1 LRPKSRFAEQ
11 SGYSK
16 FFVSFVLFVVNFHR
30 LLMKEERKTLEQ
42 REEMTDLERLR
53 HSASHVLATAILK
66 IWPEAQFAAGP
77 PVENGFY
84 YDVDLKH
91 RISPEDFEKIEAEM
105 KKEIKANH
113 PFERVEV
120 SRDEALAL
128 GKKGRLAALGE
139 RPEPSK
145 FKLDIIEN
153 IPADEKISLYRNG
166 DFIDLC
172 AGPHVMRTGNIGAF
186 RLTNVASAYYKGDE
200 KNPQLQRV
208 YGTAFKTKKE
218 LDDYFAMLE
227 EAKKRDHRKL
237 GKELELFVFDDD
249 VGPGLPMFLPRGAV
263 IAEELE
269 KLAKETE
276 FAAGY
281 QRVRTPHIARESLY
295 RKSGHVPYYV
305 ESMFPPMILLEEG
318 DRKKLE
324 NLAIAKAKRLKTFD
338 EASERVWVRFFDELK
353 KTETSREALFDELGL
368 INAAEDADRA
378 QIARIDELSRSLGD
392 RYYLKAMNCPHHHK
406 LFAALPRSYR
416 ELPLRLAEYGT
427 DYRYEKSGELFG
439 LMRVRSLQM
448 NDAHLYMTPEQFEA
462 EFNAVNEMYLNYFKL
477 FGIDKYLMRFSTHDP
492 AKLGQKFV
500 NEPELWKKTEEMTRR
515 VLRDSGIN
523 YVEVPN
529 EAAFYGPKID
539 VQAWSV
545 IGREFSIATNQVD
558 FAQPRS
564 FDLRY
569 KDRDNTDKIPI
580 CIHRAP
586 LGTHERFIGFL
597 IEHYAG
603 NFPLWLSPEQVRI
616 VTIGD
621 DPKLIDYARSIL
633 KELRAHQVRA
643 EIDESSDKINGKIQR
658 AEQMKVHTMFVIGKR
673 DMDADAVSVRVHGKG
688 NLGAKSRTQAVAE
701 ILDSIK
707 ARTP

>member
-1 LRPKSRFAEQ
+1 MQ
-11 SGYSK
+11 
-16 FFVSFVLFVVNFHR
+16 
-30 LLMKEERKTLEQ
+30 EERKTPEMRAQ
-42 REEMTDLERLR
+42 MTDIERLR
-53 HSASHVLATAILK
+53 HSTAHVLATAILK

-77 PVENGFY
+77 PVDNGFY
-84 YDVDLKH
+84 YDVDLPH

-113 PFERVEV
+113 PFERMEV

-128 GKKGRLAALGE
+128 GKKGRLAALNE
-139 RPEPSK
+139 RKAPSK

-166 DFIDLC
+166 DFLDLC

-186 RLTNVASAYYKGDE
+186 KLTTVASAYYKGDE

-237 GKELELFVFDDD
+237 GRELELFVFDDD

-295 RKSGHVPYYV
+295 KKSGHVPYYV
-305 ESMFPPMILLEEG
+305 ESMFPPMELLEEG

-324 NLAIAKAKRLKTFD
+324 NLAIAKAKHLKSFD

-353 KTETSREALFDELGL
+353 KPETSREDLFDELGL

-416 ELPLRLAEYGT
+416 DLPLRLAEYGT

-492 AKLGQKFV
+492 AKLCQKFV
-500 NEPELWKKTEEMTRR
+500 DEPELWKQTEEMTRN
-515 VLRDSGIN
+515 VLKNSGIN

-564 FDLRY
+564 FALRY
-569 KDRDNTDKIPI
+569 KDRDNNDKIPI

-616 VTIGD
+616 LPIGD
-621 DPKLIDYARSIL
+621 DPKLMDYARSIL
-633 KELRAHQVRA
+633 NELRAHQVRA
-643 EIDESSDKINGKIQR
+643 ELDESTDKINGKIQR

-673 DMDADAVSVRVHGKG
+673 DMEANAVSVRVHGKG
-688 NLGAKSRTQAVAE
+688 NLGAKPWGEAIAD
-701 ILDSIK
+701 ILSSIK
-707 ARTP
+707 ERRA

>member
-1 LRPKSRFAEQ
+1 MA
-11 SGYSK
+11 
-16 FFVSFVLFVVNFHR
+16 
-30 LLMKEERKTLEQ
+30 EERKTLEQ
-42 REEMTDLERLR
+42 REQMTDLERLR

-84 YDVDLKH
+84 YDVDLPH

-113 PFERVEV
+113 PFERIEV
-120 SRDEALAL
+120 SRDEALQL
-128 GKKGRLAALGE
+128 GKKGRLAGLGE

-153 IPADEKISLYRNG
+153 IPADEKISLYRSG

-186 RLTNVASAYYKGDE
+186 KLTSVASAYYKGDE

-208 YGTAFKTKKE
+208 YGTAFKTRKE

-237 GKELELFVFDDD
+237 GKELELFVLDDD

-263 IAEELE
+263 IVEELE

-276 FAAGY
+276 FASGY
-281 QRVRTPHIARESLY
+281 QRVRTPDIARESLY
-295 RKSGHVPYYV
+295 KKSGHLPYYA
-305 ESMFPPMILLEEG
+305 ESMFPPME
-318 DRKKLE
+318 
-324 NLAIAKAKRLKTFD
+324 LAEDTEATKRDVLKRETG
-338 EASERVWVRFFDELK
+338 
-353 KTETSREALFDELGL
+353 ETS
-368 INAAEDADRA
+368 
-378 QIARIDELSRSLGD
+378 ST
-392 RYYLKAMNCPHHHK
+392 RYYLRAMNCPHHHK

-416 ELPLRLAEYGT
+416 DLPLRLAEYGT

-439 LMRVRSLQM
+439 LMRVRSLHM
-448 NDAHLYMTPEQFEA
+448 NDAHIYCTPEQFA
-462 EFNAVNEMYLNYFKL
+462 DEFNAVNQMYLKYFKL
-477 FGIDKYLMRFSTHDP
+477 FGVEKYLMRFSTHDP
-492 AKLGQKFV
+492 ARLGQKFV
-500 NEPELWKKTEEMTRR
+500 DEPELWKQTEDMTRN
-515 VLRDSGIN
+515 VLKNSGIN

-539 VQAWSV
+539 VQVWSV
-545 IGREFSIATNQVD
+545 IGREFTLATNQVD
-558 FAQPRS
+558 FAQPRR
-564 FDLRY
+564 LNLAY
-569 KDRDNTDKIPI
+569 KDRDNIEKIPI

-616 VTIGD
+616 LTIGD
-621 DPKLIDYARSIL
+621 DPKLTDYARSIL

-643 EIDESSDKINGKIQR
+643 ELDDSSDKINGKIQR

-688 NLGAKSRTQAVAE
+688 NLGAKPRGETIAE
-701 ILDSIK
+701 ILQSIK
-707 ARTP
+707 ERRA